1 MVKQNQ
7 DESRAVLIP
16 GESLGV
22 NTMKAFTIRGG
33 RHTTVERYG
42 YEFIAAR
49 ARRGMLAKE
58 LAKVLH
64 PEKLTPDEI
73 EAIRR
78 QIMVRQAAVMRAAQA
93 AKRAARKAAADAEHD
108 AQAES

>member
-1 MVKQNQ
+1 LAKQSQ

-22 NTMKAFTIRGG
+22 NTMKPFTIRGG

-78 QIMVRQAAVMRAAQA
+78 QLMVRQAAVMRAAQA
-93 AKRAARKAAADAEHD
+93 AKRAARQVAGQPAENE
-108 AQAES
+108 Q

>member
-1 MVKQNQ
+1 
-7 DESRAVLIP
+7 
-16 GESLGV
+16 
-22 NTMKAFTIRGG
+22 MKPFTIRGG

-64 PEKLTPDEI
+64 PENLTPDEI

-78 QIMVRQAAVMRAAQA
+78 QTMVRQAALMRAAQA
-93 AKRAARKAAADAEHD
+93 AKRAERKAAADAEHGTG
-108 AQAES
+108 AEA

>member
-1 MVKQNQ
+1 
-7 DESRAVLIP
+7 
-16 GESLGV
+16 
-22 NTMKAFTIRGG
+22 MKPFAIRGG

-64 PEKLTPDEI
+64 PERLTEAEI

-78 QIMVRQAAVMRAAQA
+78 QVMVRQAAVMRAAQA
-93 AKRAARKAAADAEHD
+93 AKRAARQVAGQPAENE
-108 AQAES
+108 Q

>member
-1 MVKQNQ
+1 
-7 DESRAVLIP
+7 
-16 GESLGV
+16 
-22 NTMKAFTIRGG
+22 MKPFTIRGG

-64 PEKLTPDEI
+64 PERLTAAEI

-78 QIMVRQAAVMRAAQA
+78 QVMVRQAAVMRAAQA
-93 AKRAARKAAADAEHD
+93 AKRAARQVAGQPAENE
-108 AQAES
+108 Q